1 MAAFDGSE
9 EDAKAHWPAGT
20 GGDAAC
26 CGCQGRVCPCPKRP
40 QSLVVHLCWTLSPG
54 FASTLTLMQPEKVRT
69 AHGCHP
75 RQILL
80 TTPPMTHQALQ
91 LIIHVIRH
99 FHLPRPLHLIQAN
112 HAVKDLDRAC
122 RMQDSTINAL
132 AQPVQRNDPLAI
144 WRALCL
150 DFKAAHKRM
159 RVKASEHGTLLF
171 RVAGL
176 LCFYKVC
183 HFGARFSSYW
193 WGRAAASS
201 PASCM
206 HCSMTARTPHGST
219 WMTFS
224 ACCGTL
230 RPTSKLASTTH
241 PWSWKKFL
249 CLSRRAV
256 N

>member
-20 GGDAAC
+20 GGGAAC

-80 TTPPMTHQALQ
+80 TTPPITHQALQ
-91 LIIHVIRH
+91 LITHVIRH
-99 FHLPRPLHLIQAN
+99 FHLPRLHLTQAN
-112 HAVKDLDRAC
+112 HAVKDLDRAF

-132 AQPVQRNDPLAI
+132 AQRVQRNDPLAI
-144 WRALCL
+144 WRVLCL

-176 LCFYKVC
+176 LCFYKSLP
-183 HFGARFSSYW
+183 FGRPLQLLLV
-193 WGRAAASS
+193 GPRRQPHHPH
-201 PASCM
+201 PAC
-206 HCSMTARTPHGST
+206 TAP
-219 WMTFS
+219 
-224 ACCGTL
+224 
-230 RPTSKLASTTH
+230 
-241 PWSWKKFL
+241 
-249 CLSRRAV
+249 
-256 N
+256 